1 VTSSD
6 VFKRFD
12 DEKQLF
18 FKWEYNLA

>member
-1 VTSSD
+1 VTSSE